1 MGIDKFPPLGGRELK
16 GGGFNS
22 VTAKTMRKNQ
32 RQSAFARELRRKQTD
47 AEKALWIKL
56 KDRQIDGLKFRRQ
69 QPIGPYIVDFVCFDR
84 KLIIEIDGGHHSGD
98 KMLKEDNDRSKW
110 LTEQN
115 YQVLRFWN
123 NEVLMN
129 QEGVLE
135 RIRTASSPSP

>member
-1 MGIDKFPPLGGRELK
+1 
-16 GGGFNS
+16 
-22 VTAKTMRKNQ
+22 MRKNQ

-56 KDRQIDGLKFRRQ
+56 RDRQIDGLKFRRQ
-69 QPIGPYIVDFVCFDR
+69 QPIGSYIVDFVCFDR
-84 KLIIEIDGGHHSGD
+84 KLIIEIDGGHHSED
-98 KMLKEDNDRSKW
+98 KVLTEDNDRSRW

-123 NEVLMN
+123 NEVLTN

>member
-1 MGIDKFPPLGGRELK
+1 VGTDKFPPPGGRELK
-16 GGGFNS
+16 GGGLNS

-56 KDRQIDGLKFRRQ
+56 RDRQIDGLKFRRQ

-84 KLIIEIDGGHHSGD
+84 KLIIEIDGGHHSED
-98 KMLKEDNDRSKW
+98 KLLMKDNDRSKW

-123 NEVLMN
+123 NEVLTN